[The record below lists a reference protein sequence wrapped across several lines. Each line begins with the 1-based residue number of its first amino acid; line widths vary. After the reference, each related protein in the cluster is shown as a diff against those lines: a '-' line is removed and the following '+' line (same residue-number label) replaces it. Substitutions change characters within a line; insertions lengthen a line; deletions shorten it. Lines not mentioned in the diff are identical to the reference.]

1 MVSLQAMFGTE
12 AAQAAMLIQKD
23 FLTHEVLDGKFEIN

>member
-1 MVSLQAMFGTE
+1 MVSLQAMFGAE

-23 FLTHEVLDGKFEIN
+23 SLTHEILHGTFGIN